1 MEMVVMGFHKS
12 SGIKPGKCFP
22 SAYQE
27 TCTRTQNLLFI
38 LTTWLSPGE
47 SFVDQCS
54 LTYNQLTHVNPPPRL
69 FRADLGLHCA
79 CSKPGNICLDWAGG
93 RGCQTTLPVLTSS
106 VTRFR
111 HPGPQAGNPGSVPGP
126 VWAPGLMC
134 SCALPPATSL
144 GLSLPISNI

>member
-1 MEMVVMGFHKS
+1 MVVMGFHKS

-27 TCTRTQNLLFI
+27 TCTRTQNLPFI
-38 LTTWLSPGE
+38 LITWLSPGK

-54 LTYNQLTHVNPPPRL
+54 LTYNQLIHVNPLPGL
-69 FRADLGLHCA
+69 YRADLGLHCA
-79 CSKPGNICLDWAGG
+79 CSKPGNICLDWAGKRQG
-93 RGCQTTLPVLTSS
+93 SNNLSSSDFISHSFQAPWTTSRKSGLLSLVQYE
-106 VTRFR
+106 
-111 HPGPQAGNPGSVPGP
+111 PQ
-126 VWAPGLMC
+126 GLMC

>member
-1 MEMVVMGFHKS
+1 MGFHKS